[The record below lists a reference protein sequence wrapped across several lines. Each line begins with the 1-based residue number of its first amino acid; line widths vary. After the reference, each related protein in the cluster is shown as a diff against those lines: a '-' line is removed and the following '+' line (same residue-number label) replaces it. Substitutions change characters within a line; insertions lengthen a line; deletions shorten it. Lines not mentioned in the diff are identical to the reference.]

1 MGPPQCKN
9 IHFRNTMNASTI
21 STYIAKL
28 ENENKLLREEVHEL
42 NDDAADYRIE
52 IFRLKA
58 VIEDLEEE
66 LDEDYESDAESV
78 VSTEDEESDD
88 EESDDEDDFHI
99 SRNAAIVN
107 VLRKLSDLEKDD
119 FKSKAYWKAAEA
131 VDNIP
136 YTIVDGE
143 SLAKGETKVAGI
155 GKSIAKKIDEFLETG
170 IISRLEELKKKPP
183 TTHFTCTSTR
193 CETCSRTAG
202 TNECIFD
209 ALGEVAAR
217 ESDVHKKAAY
227 KKAAQAIKNLDFEVT
242 SGEELAKGPN
252 KVAGIGKSIGHKIDN
267 FLQFGE
273 MK

>member
-1 MGPPQCKN
+1 
-9 IHFRNTMNASTI
+9 MNASTI
-21 STYIAKL
+21 SAYIAKL
-28 ENENKLLREEVHEL
+28 ENENAKLEKENRLRRAVRDEL
-42 NDDAADYRIE
+42 NDDVAEYKIE
-52 IFRLKA
+52 ILR
-58 VIEDLEEE
+58 LEEE
-66 LDEDYESDAESV
+66 LDEDYDSDEESV
-78 VSTEDEESDD
+78 VSTDDEESDDESDEESD

-107 VLRKLSDLEKDD
+107 ALRKLSDLEKDD

-143 SLAKGETKVAGI
+143 SLAKGETKVTGI

-170 IISRLEELKKKPP
+170 LISRLEDLKKKPP
-183 TTHFTCTSTR
+183 TT
-193 CETCSRTAG
+193 
-202 TNECIFD
+202 NECIFD
-209 ALGEVAAR
+209 VLEEVATR

-242 SGEELAKGPN
+242 SGEELTKGPN
-252 KVAGIGKSIGHKIDN
+252 KVAGIGKSIGRKIDN

>member
-1 MGPPQCKN
+1 
-9 IHFRNTMNASTI
+9 MNASTI
-21 STYIAKL
+21 SAYIAKL

-42 NDDAADYRIE
+42 NDDAAEYRIE

-66 LDEDYESDAESV
+66 LDEDYDSDEESVVSTDDEESV

-183 TTHFTCTSTR
+183 TT
-193 CETCSRTAG
+193 
-202 TNECIFD
+202 NECIFD

-217 ESDVHKKAAY
+217 ESDVHKKVAY

-252 KVAGIGKSIGHKIDN
+252 KVAGIGKSIGRKIDN

>member
-1 MGPPQCKN
+1 
-9 IHFRNTMNASTI
+9 MNATTI
-21 STYIAKL
+21 SAYIAKL

-66 LDEDYESDAESV
+66 LDEDYESDEESVVSTDDEESV
-78 VSTEDEESDD
+78 VSTED

-183 TTHFTCTSTR
+183 TT
-193 CETCSRTAG
+193 
-202 TNECIFD
+202 NECIFD

-242 SGEELAKGPN
+242 SGEELAKGSN
-252 KVAGIGKSIGHKIDN
+252 KVAGIGKSIGRKIDN

>member
-1 MGPPQCKN
+1 
-9 IHFRNTMNASTI
+9 MNATTI
-21 STYIAKL
+21 SAYIAKLENENAKL
-28 ENENKLLREEVHEL
+28 ENENKLLRAVRDEL

-66 LDEDYESDAESV
+66 LDEDYESDEESIA
-78 VSTEDEESDD
+78 STEDEESDEESDDEESDD

-107 VLRKLSDLEKDD
+107 ALRKLSDLEKDD

-136 YTIVDGE
+136 YTIVDGA

-183 TTHFTCTSTR
+183 TT
-193 CETCSRTAG
+193 
-202 TNECIFD
+202 NECIFD
-209 ALGEVAAR
+209 ALEEVATR

-252 KVAGIGKSIGHKIDN
+252 KVAGIGKSIGRKIDN

>member
-1 MGPPQCKN
+1 
-9 IHFRNTMNASTI
+9 MNATTI
-21 STYIAKL
+21 SAYIAKL

-78 VSTEDEESDD
+78 VSTEDEESD

-107 VLRKLSDLEKDD
+107 ALRKLSDLEKDD

-143 SLAKGETKVAGI
+143 SLAKGETKVPGI

-170 IISRLEELKKKPP
+170 IISRLEDLKKKPP
-183 TTHFTCTSTR
+183 T
-193 CETCSRTAG
+193 

-209 ALGEVAAR
+209 ALGEVSAR
-217 ESDVHKKAAY
+217 ESDIHKKAAY

-252 KVAGIGKSIGHKIDN
+252 KVAGIGKSIGRKIDN

>member
-1 MGPPQCKN
+1 MGPLQSKN
-9 IHFRNTMNASTI
+9 IHFPNTMNATTI
-21 STYIAKL
+21 SAYIAKL

-78 VSTEDEESDD
+78 VSTEDEESD

-107 VLRKLSDLEKDD
+107 ALRKLSDLEKDD

-143 SLAKGETKVAGI
+143 SLAKGETKVPGI

-170 IISRLEELKKKPP
+170 IISRLEDLKKKPP
-183 TTHFTCTSTR
+183 T
-193 CETCSRTAG
+193 

-209 ALGEVAAR
+209 ALGEVSAR
-217 ESDVHKKAAY
+217 ETDVHKKAAY
-227 KKAAQAIKNLDFEVT
+227 KKAAQAIKNLDFDVT
-242 SGEELAKGPN
+242 SGEELVKGPN
-252 KVAGIGKSIGHKIDN
+252 KVAGIGKSIGRKIDN

>member
-1 MGPPQCKN
+1 
-9 IHFRNTMNASTI
+9 MNATTI
-21 STYIAKL
+21 SAYITKL
-28 ENENKLLREEVHEL
+28 ENENKNLREEVL
-42 NDDAADYRIE
+42 FLKDDAADYRVE
-52 IFRLKA
+52 IYSLKS
-58 VIEDLEEE
+58 VIEDLEDE

-78 VSTEDEESDD
+78 ASTEDFSSMD

-99 SRNAAIVN
+99 SQNAAIVN
-107 VLRKLSDLEKDD
+107 ALWKLSDLEKDD
-119 FKSKAYWKAAEA
+119 FKSKAYQKAAEA

-136 YTIVDGE
+136 YPVTDGA

-170 IISRLEELKKKPP
+170 MISRLEELKKKPP
-183 TTHFTCTSTR
+183 N
-193 CETCSRTAG
+193 
-202 TNECIFD
+202 TNECIFQ
-209 ALGEVAAR
+209 ALYELNAF
-217 ESDVHKKAAY
+217 ESDIHKKAAY

-252 KVAGIGKSIGHKIDN
+252 KVAGIGKSIGRKIDN

>member
-1 MGPPQCKN
+1 
-9 IHFRNTMNASTI
+9 MNATTI
-21 STYIAKL
+21 SAYIAKL

-66 LDEDYESDAESV
+66 LDEDYESDEESV
-78 VSTEDEESDD
+78 VSTEDEESDDEDEESD

-107 VLRKLSDLEKDD
+107 ALRKLSDLEKDD

-143 SLAKGETKVAGI
+143 SLAKGETKVPGI

-170 IISRLEELKKKPP
+170 IISRLEDLKKKPP
-183 TTHFTCTSTR
+183 T
-193 CETCSRTAG
+193 

-209 ALGEVAAR
+209 ALGEVSAR
-217 ESDVHKKAAY
+217 ESDIHKKAAY

-252 KVAGIGKSIGHKIDN
+252 KVAGIGKSIGRKIDN

>member
-1 MGPPQCKN
+1 
-9 IHFRNTMNASTI
+9 MNASTI
-21 STYIAKL
+21 SAYITKL

-42 NDDAADYRIE
+42 NDDAAEYRIE

-66 LDEDYESDAESV
+66 LDEDYDSDEESV

-170 IISRLEELKKKPP
+170 IISRLEELKKKPL
-183 TTHFTCTSTR
+183 T
-193 CETCSRTAG
+193 
-202 TNECIFD
+202 TNECIFE
-209 ALGEVAAR
+209 ALEEVTAR

-227 KKAAQAIKNLDFEVT
+227 KKAAQAIKNLDFE
-242 SGEELAKGPN
+242 
-252 KVAGIGKSIGHKIDN
+252 
-267 FLQFGE
+267 
-273 MK
+273 

>member
-1 MGPPQCKN
+1 MGPLQSKN
-9 IHFRNTMNASTI
+9 IHFPNTMNATTI
-21 STYIAKL
+21 SAYIAKL

-66 LDEDYESDAESV
+66 LDEDYESDADSV
-78 VSTEDEESDD
+78 VSTEDEESD

-107 VLRKLSDLEKDD
+107 ALRKLSDLEKDD

-143 SLAKGETKVAGI
+143 SLAKGETKVPGI

-170 IISRLEELKKKPP
+170 IISRLEDLKKKPP
-183 TTHFTCTSTR
+183 T
-193 CETCSRTAG
+193 

-209 ALGEVAAR
+209 ALGEVSAR

-227 KKAAQAIKNLDFEVT
+227 KKAAQAIKNLDFDVT

-252 KVAGIGKSIGHKIDN
+252 KVAGIGKSIGRKIDN

>member
-1 MGPPQCKN
+1 MSPPQCKN
-9 IHFRNTMNASTI
+9 IHFRNTMNATTI
-21 STYIAKL
+21 SAYIAKL
-28 ENENKLLREEVHEL
+28 ENENKLLRAVRDEL

-66 LDEDYESDAESV
+66 LDEDYESDEESIA
-78 VSTEDEESDD
+78 STEDEESDEESDD

-107 VLRKLSDLEKDD
+107 ALRKLSDLEKDD

-136 YTIVDGE
+136 YTIVDGA

-183 TTHFTCTSTR
+183 T
-193 CETCSRTAG
+193 

-242 SGEELAKGPN
+242 SGEELAKGSN
-252 KVAGIGKSIGHKIDN
+252 KVAGIGKSIGRKIDN

>member
-1 MGPPQCKN
+1 
-9 IHFRNTMNASTI
+9 MNATTI
-21 STYIAKL
+21 SAYIAKL

-42 NDDAADYRIE
+42 NDDAAEYRIE

-66 LDEDYESDAESV
+66 LDEDYESDTESVASTEDEESV
-78 VSTEDEESDD
+78 VSTEDEESD

-143 SLAKGETKVAGI
+143 SLAKGETKVDGI

-170 IISRLEELKKKPP
+170 IISRLEELKKNPP
-183 TTHFTCTSTR
+183 T
-193 CETCSRTAG
+193 
-202 TNECIFD
+202 TNECIFE
-209 ALGEVAAR
+209 ALEEVATR

-242 SGEELAKGPN
+242 SGEELAKGST
-252 KVAGIGKSIGHKIDN
+252 KVAGIGKSIGRKIDN

-273 MK
+273 M

>member
-1 MGPPQCKN
+1 
-9 IHFRNTMNASTI
+9 MNASTI

-28 ENENKLLREEVHEL
+28 ENEIKLLREEVHEL

-183 TTHFTCTSTR
+183 TT
-193 CETCSRTAG
+193 
-202 TNECIFD
+202 NECIFD

-252 KVAGIGKSIGHKIDN
+252 KVAGIGKSIGRKIDN

>member
-1 MGPPQCKN
+1 
-9 IHFRNTMNASTI
+9 MNATTI
-21 STYIAKL
+21 SAYITKL
-28 ENENKLLREEVHEL
+28 ENENKNLREEVL
-42 NDDAADYRIE
+42 FLKDDAAEYRIE
-52 IFRLKA
+52 IYSLKS
-58 VIEDLEEE
+58 VIEDLEDE
-66 LDEDYESDAESV
+66 LDDDYESDAESV
-78 VSTEDEESDD
+78 ASTEDFSSMD

-107 VLRKLSDLEKDD
+107 ALWKLSDLEKDD
-119 FKSKAYWKAAEA
+119 FKSKAYQKAAEA

-136 YTIVDGE
+136 YPITDGA

-170 IISRLEELKKKPP
+170 MISRLEELKKKPP
-183 TTHFTCTSTR
+183 N
-193 CETCSRTAG
+193 
-202 TNECIFD
+202 TNECIFQ
-209 ALGEVAAR
+209 ALYELNAF
-217 ESDVHKKAAY
+217 ESDIHKKAAY

-252 KVAGIGKSIGHKIDN
+252 KVAGIGKSIGRKIDN

>member
-1 MGPPQCKN
+1 
-9 IHFRNTMNASTI
+9 MNATTI
-21 STYIAKL
+21 SAYIAKL

-78 VSTEDEESDD
+78 VSTEDEESD

-107 VLRKLSDLEKDD
+107 ALRKLSDLEKDD

-143 SLAKGETKVAGI
+143 SLAKGETKVPGI
-155 GKSIAKKIDEFLETG
+155 GKSIARKIDEFLETG
-170 IISRLEELKKKPP
+170 MISRLEELKKKPP
-183 TTHFTCTSTR
+183 TT
-193 CETCSRTAG
+193 
-202 TNECIFD
+202 NECIFD
-209 ALGEVAAR
+209 ALGEVSAR
-217 ESDVHKKAAY
+217 ESDIHKKAAY

-252 KVAGIGKSIGHKIDN
+252 KVTGIGKSIGRKIDN

>member
-1 MGPPQCKN
+1 MSPPQCKN
-9 IHFRNTMNASTI
+9 IHFRNTMNATTI
-21 STYIAKL
+21 SAYIAKL
-28 ENENKLLREEVHEL
+28 ENENKLLRAVRDEL

-66 LDEDYESDAESV
+66 LDEDYESDEESVVSTDDEESV
-78 VSTEDEESDD
+78 VSTED

-136 YTIVDGE
+136 YTIVDGA

-183 TTHFTCTSTR
+183 T
-193 CETCSRTAG
+193 

-242 SGEELAKGPN
+242 SGEELAKGSN
-252 KVAGIGKSIGHKIDN
+252 KVAGIGKSIGRKIDN

>member
-1 MGPPQCKN
+1 MSPPQCKN
-9 IHFRNTMNASTI
+9 IHFRNTMNATTI
-21 STYIAKL
+21 SAYIAKL

-170 IISRLEELKKKPP
+170 IISRLEELKKNPP
-183 TTHFTCTSTR
+183 T
-193 CETCSRTAG
+193 

-209 ALGEVAAR
+209 ALEEVATR

-252 KVAGIGKSIGHKIDN
+252 KVAGIGKSIGRKIDN

-273 MK
+273 M

>member
-1 MGPPQCKN
+1 
-9 IHFRNTMNASTI
+9 MNATTI
-21 STYIAKL
+21 SAYIAKL

-66 LDEDYESDAESV
+66 LDEDYESDEESIA
-78 VSTEDEESDD
+78 STEDEESDEESDD

-107 VLRKLSDLEKDD
+107 ALRKLSDLEKDD

-170 IISRLEELKKKPP
+170 IISRLEDLKKKPP
-183 TTHFTCTSTR
+183 T
-193 CETCSRTAG
+193 

-209 ALGEVAAR
+209 ALEEVATR

-252 KVAGIGKSIGHKIDN
+252 KVAGIGKSIGRKIDN

>member
-9 IHFRNTMNASTI
+9 IHFRNTMNATTI
-21 STYIAKL
+21 SAYIAKL

-66 LDEDYESDAESV
+66 LDEDYESDEESVVSTDDEESV
-78 VSTEDEESDD
+78 VSTED

-183 TTHFTCTSTR
+183 TT
-193 CETCSRTAG
+193 
-202 TNECIFD
+202 NECIFD

-242 SGEELAKGPN
+242 SGEELAKGSN
-252 KVAGIGKSIGHKIDN
+252 KVAGIGKSIGRKIDN

>member
-1 MGPPQCKN
+1 VGPLQSKN
-9 IHFRNTMNASTI
+9 IHFPNTMNATTI
-21 STYIAKL
+21 SAYIAKL

-66 LDEDYESDAESV
+66 LDEDYESDEESV
-78 VSTEDEESDD
+78 VSTEDEESDDEDEESD

-107 VLRKLSDLEKDD
+107 ALRKLSDLEKDD

-143 SLAKGETKVAGI
+143 SLAKGETKVPGI

-170 IISRLEELKKKPP
+170 IISRLEDLKKKPP
-183 TTHFTCTSTR
+183 T
-193 CETCSRTAG
+193 

-209 ALGEVAAR
+209 ALGEVSAR
-217 ESDVHKKAAY
+217 ETDVHKKAAY
-227 KKAAQAIKNLDFEVT
+227 KKATQAIKNLDFDVT
-242 SGEELAKGPN
+242 SGEELVKGPN
-252 KVAGIGKSIGHKIDN
+252 KVAGIGKSIGRKIDN

>member
-1 MGPPQCKN
+1 
-9 IHFRNTMNASTI
+9 MNATTI
-21 STYIAKL
+21 SAYIAKL

-78 VSTEDEESDD
+78 VSTEDEESD

-107 VLRKLSDLEKDD
+107 ALRKLSDLEKDD

-143 SLAKGETKVAGI
+143 SLAKGETKVPGI
-155 GKSIAKKIDEFLETG
+155 GKSIARKIDEFLETG
-170 IISRLEELKKKPP
+170 MISRLEELKKKPP
-183 TTHFTCTSTR
+183 TT
-193 CETCSRTAG
+193 
-202 TNECIFD
+202 NECIFD
-209 ALGEVAAR
+209 ALGEVSAR
-217 ESDVHKKAAY
+217 ETDVHKKAAY

-252 KVAGIGKSIGHKIDN
+252 KVAGIGKSIGRKIDN

>member
-1 MGPPQCKN
+1 MGPLQSKN
-9 IHFRNTMNASTI
+9 IHFPNTMNATTI
-21 STYIAKL
+21 SAYIAKL

-42 NDDAADYRIE
+42 NDDASDYRIE

-78 VSTEDEESDD
+78 VSTEDDESDEESD

-107 VLRKLSDLEKDD
+107 ALRKLSDLEKDD
-119 FKSKAYWKAAEA
+119 FKSKAYWKAAEV

-143 SLAKGETKVAGI
+143 SLAKGETKVPGI
-155 GKSIAKKIDEFLETG
+155 GKSIARKIDEFLETG
-170 IISRLEELKKKPP
+170 MISRLEELKKKPP
-183 TTHFTCTSTR
+183 TT
-193 CETCSRTAG
+193 
-202 TNECIFD
+202 NECIFD
-209 ALGEVAAR
+209 ALGEVSAR
-217 ESDVHKKAAY
+217 ESDIHKKAAY

-252 KVAGIGKSIGHKIDN
+252 KVAGIGKSIGRKIDN

>member
-1 MGPPQCKN
+1 
-9 IHFRNTMNASTI
+9 MNATTI
-21 STYIAKL
+21 SAYIAKL
-28 ENENKLLREEVHEL
+28 ENENKLLRAVRDEL

-66 LDEDYESDAESV
+66 LDEDYESDTESV
-78 VSTEDEESDD
+78 ASTEDEESDEESDD

-107 VLRKLSDLEKDD
+107 ALRKLSDLEKDD

-136 YTIVDGE
+136 YTIVDGA

-183 TTHFTCTSTR
+183 T
-193 CETCSRTAG
+193 

-242 SGEELAKGPN
+242 SGEELAKGSN
-252 KVAGIGKSIGHKIDN
+252 KVAGIGKSIGRKIDN

>member
-1 MGPPQCKN
+1 
-9 IHFRNTMNASTI
+9 MNATTI
-21 STYIAKL
+21 SAYIAKL

-66 LDEDYESDAESV
+66 LDEDYESDTESVASTEDEESV
-78 VSTEDEESDD
+78 VSTEDEESD

-107 VLRKLSDLEKDD
+107 ALRKLSDLEKDD

-170 IISRLEELKKKPP
+170 IISRLEELKKNPP
-183 TTHFTCTSTR
+183 T
-193 CETCSRTAG
+193 

-209 ALGEVAAR
+209 ALEEVATR

-252 KVAGIGKSIGHKIDN
+252 KVAGIGKSIGRKIDN

>member
-1 MGPPQCKN
+1 
-9 IHFRNTMNASTI
+9 MNASTI
-21 STYIAKL
+21 SAYIAKL

-52 IFRLKA
+52 IFHLKA

-78 VSTEDEESDD
+78 ASTEDEESD

-107 VLRKLSDLEKDD
+107 ALRKLSDLEKDD

-183 TTHFTCTSTR
+183 TT
-193 CETCSRTAG
+193 
-202 TNECIFD
+202 NECIFD
-209 ALGEVAAR
+209 VLGEVAAR

-252 KVAGIGKSIGHKIDN
+252 KVTGIGKSIGRKIDN

>member
-1 MGPPQCKN
+1 
-9 IHFRNTMNASTI
+9 MNATTI
-21 STYIAKL
+21 SAYIAKL

-66 LDEDYESDAESV
+66 LDEDYESDEESV

-88 EESDDEDDFHI
+88 EDEESDEESDEEDDFHI

-107 VLRKLSDLEKDD
+107 ALRKLSDLEKDD

-143 SLAKGETKVAGI
+143 SLAKGETKVPGI

-170 IISRLEELKKKPP
+170 IISRLEDLKKKPP
-183 TTHFTCTSTR
+183 T
-193 CETCSRTAG
+193 

-209 ALGEVAAR
+209 ALGEVSAR
-217 ESDVHKKAAY
+217 ETDVHKKAAY
-227 KKAAQAIKNLDFEVT
+227 KKAAQAIKNLDFDVT

-252 KVAGIGKSIGHKIDN
+252 KVAGIGKSIGRKIDN

>member
-1 MGPPQCKN
+1 
-9 IHFRNTMNASTI
+9 MNASTI

-52 IFRLKA
+52 IFHLKA

-170 IISRLEELKKKPP
+170 IISRLEELKKNPP
-183 TTHFTCTSTR
+183 T
-193 CETCSRTAG
+193 

-242 SGEELAKGPN
+242 SGEELAKGPT
-252 KVAGIGKSIGHKIDN
+252 KVAGIGKSIGRKIDN

-273 MK
+273 M

>member
-1 MGPPQCKN
+1 
-9 IHFRNTMNASTI
+9 MNATTI
-21 STYIAKL
+21 SAYIAKL
-28 ENENKLLREEVHEL
+28 ENENKLLRAVRDEL

-66 LDEDYESDAESV
+66 LDEDYESDEESIA
-78 VSTEDEESDD
+78 STEDEESDEESDD

-107 VLRKLSDLEKDD
+107 ALRKLSDLEKDD

-136 YTIVDGE
+136 YTIVDGA

-183 TTHFTCTSTR
+183 T
-193 CETCSRTAG
+193 

-242 SGEELAKGPN
+242 SGEELAKGSN
-252 KVAGIGKSIGHKIDN
+252 KVAGIGKSIGRKIDN

>member
-1 MGPPQCKN
+1 VGPPQCKN

-21 STYIAKL
+21 SAYIAKL

-42 NDDAADYRIE
+42 NDDAAEYRIE

-66 LDEDYESDAESV
+66 LDEDYDSDEESV
-78 VSTEDEESDD
+78 VSTDDEESDDEESDD

-170 IISRLEELKKKPP
+170 IISRLEDLKKKPP
-183 TTHFTCTSTR
+183 T
-193 CETCSRTAG
+193 

-209 ALGEVAAR
+209 ALGEVTAR

-252 KVAGIGKSIGHKIDN
+252 KVAGIGKSIGRKIDN

>member
-1 MGPPQCKN
+1 
-9 IHFRNTMNASTI
+9 MNATTI
-21 STYIAKL
+21 SAYIAKL

-42 NDDAADYRIE
+42 NDDAAEYRIE

-66 LDEDYESDAESV
+66 LDEDYESDTESVASTEDEESV
-78 VSTEDEESDD
+78 VSTEDEESD

-107 VLRKLSDLEKDD
+107 ALRKLSDLEKDD

-170 IISRLEELKKKPP
+170 IISRLEELKKNPP
-183 TTHFTCTSTR
+183 T
-193 CETCSRTAG
+193 

-209 ALGEVAAR
+209 ALEEVATR

-252 KVAGIGKSIGHKIDN
+252 KVAGIGKSIGRKIDN

-273 MK
+273 M

>member
-1 MGPPQCKN
+1 
-9 IHFRNTMNASTI
+9 MNASTI

-66 LDEDYESDAESV
+66 LDEDYESDTESV
-78 VSTEDEESDD
+78 ASTEDEESDDEESDD

-170 IISRLEELKKKPP
+170 IISRLEELKKNPP
-183 TTHFTCTSTR
+183 T
-193 CETCSRTAG
+193 

-209 ALGEVAAR
+209 ALEEVATR

-252 KVAGIGKSIGHKIDN
+252 KVAGIGKSIGRKIDN

>member
-9 IHFRNTMNASTI
+9 IHFRNTMNATTI
-21 STYIAKL
+21 SAYIAKL

-88 EESDDEDDFHI
+88 DEESDEESDDEDDFHI

-107 VLRKLSDLEKDD
+107 ALRKLSDLEKDD

-143 SLAKGETKVAGI
+143 SLAKGETKVPGI

-170 IISRLEELKKKPP
+170 MISRLEELKKKPP
-183 TTHFTCTSTR
+183 TT
-193 CETCSRTAG
+193 
-202 TNECIFD
+202 NECIFD
-209 ALGEVAAR
+209 ALGEVSAR

-252 KVAGIGKSIGHKIDN
+252 KVAGIGKSIGRKIDN

>member
-1 MGPPQCKN
+1 
-9 IHFRNTMNASTI
+9 MNATTI
-21 STYIAKL
+21 SAYITKL
-28 ENENKLLREEVHEL
+28 ENENKNLREEVL
-42 NDDAADYRIE
+42 FLKDDAAEYRVE
-52 IFRLKA
+52 IYSLKS
-58 VIEDLEEE
+58 VIEDLEDE

-78 VSTEDEESDD
+78 ASTEDFSSMD

-107 VLRKLSDLEKDD
+107 ALRKLSDLEKDD

-143 SLAKGETKVAGI
+143 SLAKGETKVPGI

-170 IISRLEELKKKPP
+170 LISRLEDLKKKPP
-183 TTHFTCTSTR
+183 T
-193 CETCSRTAG
+193 

-209 ALGEVAAR
+209 ALGEVSAR

-252 KVAGIGKSIGHKIDN
+252 KVAGIGKSIGRKIDN

>member
-9 IHFRNTMNASTI
+9 IHFRNTMNATTI
-21 STYIAKL
+21 SAYIAKL

-78 VSTEDEESDD
+78 VSTEDDESDEESD

-107 VLRKLSDLEKDD
+107 ALRKLSDLEKDD

-143 SLAKGETKVAGI
+143 SLAKGETKVPGI
-155 GKSIAKKIDEFLETG
+155 GKSIARKIDEFLETG
-170 IISRLEELKKKPP
+170 MISRLEELKKKPP
-183 TTHFTCTSTR
+183 TT
-193 CETCSRTAG
+193 
-202 TNECIFD
+202 NECIFD
-209 ALGEVAAR
+209 ALGEVSAR
-217 ESDVHKKAAY
+217 ESDIHKKAAY

-252 KVAGIGKSIGHKIDN
+252 KVAGIGKSIGRKIDN

>member
-1 MGPPQCKN
+1 
-9 IHFRNTMNASTI
+9 MNATTI
-21 STYIAKL
+21 SAYIAKL

-66 LDEDYESDAESV
+66 LDEDYESDEESV
-78 VSTEDEESDD
+78 VSTEDEESDDEDEESD

-107 VLRKLSDLEKDD
+107 ALRKLSDLEKDD

-143 SLAKGETKVAGI
+143 SLAKGETKVPGI

-170 IISRLEELKKKPP
+170 IISRLEDLKKKPP
-183 TTHFTCTSTR
+183 T
-193 CETCSRTAG
+193 

-209 ALGEVAAR
+209 ALGEVSAR

-252 KVAGIGKSIGHKIDN
+252 KVAGIGKSIGRKIDN

>member
-1 MGPPQCKN
+1 
-9 IHFRNTMNASTI
+9 MNATTI
-21 STYIAKL
+21 SAYIAKL

-66 LDEDYESDAESV
+66 LDEDYESDEESV
-78 VSTEDEESDD
+78 VSTEDEESDDEDEESD

-107 VLRKLSDLEKDD
+107 ALRKLSDLEKDD

-143 SLAKGETKVAGI
+143 SLAKGETKVPGI

-170 IISRLEELKKKPP
+170 IISRLEDLKKKPP
-183 TTHFTCTSTR
+183 T
-193 CETCSRTAG
+193 

-209 ALGEVAAR
+209 ALGEVSAR
-217 ESDVHKKAAY
+217 ETDVHKKAAY
-227 KKAAQAIKNLDFEVT
+227 KKAAQAIKNLDFDVT

-252 KVAGIGKSIGHKIDN
+252 KVAGIGKSIGRKIDN